1 MNTNIYIHILWK
13 HTYIHIQQQGGL
25 FKELRT
31 TCPVEVFRKQGS
43 FFSVRITVVAAPEC
57 QVSLTPTQWSKK
69 CLHRPTSHLPAS
81 YLLNYPALCFLQGG
95 NCLNMVSHKFLT
107 TPPIIRV
114 GPTQQHSSSPGHRH
128 RDFDCRGNV
137 IISLASKWLE
147 AQIRRRTQLRPALS
161 AIPTQQMNSQ
171 KFQRNN
177 KIHSPDPKVLQKV
190 KRSMDVFA
198 ELPLGAN
205 IFGAQVF

>member
-1 MNTNIYIHILWK
+1 MYICVCVYMNTNIYIHILWK
-13 HTYIHIQQQGGL
+13 HTYTHIQQWGGL

-107 TPPIIRV
+107 TPPYNQSRAHTATLFLSRSQ
-114 GPTQQHSSSPGHRH
+114 TQR
-128 RDFDCRGNV
+128 F
-137 IISLASKWLE
+137 
-147 AQIRRRTQLRPALS
+147 
-161 AIPTQQMNSQ
+161 
-171 KFQRNN
+171 
-177 KIHSPDPKVLQKV
+177 
-190 KRSMDVFA
+190 
-198 ELPLGAN
+198 
-205 IFGAQVF
+205 